1 MENLEK
7 NVLKKTNK
15 YVYLSNGTHMS
26 HSDFHRYKQDIRNK
40 LAIVHNNEY
49 KDSIKVLVSSMK
61 ELEMIQ
67 DKISDLQQE
76 KFALEYDLQYN
87 RDYSNHDY
95 SYHDWE
101 ESYRRESTAHSATK
115 DLLTEHARNLY
126 KDLSS
131 LPIIENFTNDKG
143 IKFIIQKNYK
153 TNEFRFCFDPYQLG
167 SNFHSTLSMFYEEEY
182 WGTINGGWLKA
193 IDNTIVL
200 YKSSGD
206 YGIYDDAIAIEC
218 AKKVFKNKKILSF
231 SNTEWDKISF

>member
-26 HSDFHRYKQDIRNK
+26 HSDFHRYKQDIRNE

-49 KDSIKVLVSSMK
+49 KDSIKVFISNLK
-61 ELEMIQ
+61 EIETLNNRIASLKEERIDLEN
-67 DKISDLQQE
+67 DLQ
-76 KFALEYDLQYN
+76 FT
-87 RDYSNHDY
+87 RDYSNHD
-95 SYHDWE
+95 WE
-101 ESYRRESTAHSATK
+101 ESFRRESTAHSATK
-115 DLLTEHARNLY
+115 DLLTEHARSLY

-143 IKFIIQKNYK
+143 IKFIIQKNHK
-153 TNEFRFCFDPYQLG
+153 TDEFRFCFDPYQLG

-182 WGTINGGWLKA
+182 WGTVNGGWLKA

-206 YGIYDDAIAIEC
+206 YGIYDDTIAIEC

-231 SNTEWDKISF
+231 SNTEWDKISY